1 MIAVAKPIAL
11 NRAAVPLTTRP
22 SMAGVRRALTIVR
35 ASEEPSPEVEKEA
48 EAAPQMAEQVCIAF
62 AVPALN
68 CGHGM

>member
-1 MIAVAKPIAL
+1 
-11 NRAAVPLTTRP
+11 
-22 SMAGVRRALTIVR
+22 MAGVRRALTIVR